1 MPTYEYECS
10 KCKDVFELFQS
21 MKDEPIK
28 KCPEC
33 GGKVKRLF
41 GTGAGI
47 IFKGSGFYETDY
59 RSSNYQSD
67 AKKDSSA
74 SSSSSSKSSDSKKE
88 TSATDTTKKKDKSK
102 ASSASKSVKKEK

>member
-10 KCKDVFELFQS
+10 KCNDIFEVFQS
-21 MKDEPIK
+21 MKDKRVE
-28 KCPEC
+28 KCPAC

-59 RSSNYQSD
+59 RSNSYHSD
-67 AKKDSSA
+67 AKKDDSSGTA
-74 SSSSSSKSSDSKKE
+74 VKSKESKKKKTATTKKGDKSKSSSSSKSTE
-88 TSATDTTKKKDKSK
+88 KSK
-102 ASSASKSVKKEK
+102 

>member
-1 MPTYEYECS
+1 MPTYEYECP
-10 KCKDVFELFQS
+10 KCEDIFEVFQS
-21 MKDEPIK
+21 MKDDRIK
-28 KCPEC
+28 NCPEC

-59 RSSNYQSD
+59 RNSNYHSD

-74 SSSSSSKSSDSKKE
+74 SSTPSKS
-88 TSATDTTKKKDKSK
+88 DKSK
-102 ASSASKSVKKEK
+102 KNRVTHDKSTIKPPNLSPKHNE

>member
-10 KCKDVFELFQS
+10 KCENLFEVFQS
-21 MKDEPIK
+21 MTDERIK

-33 GGKVKRLF
+33 GGKVSRLF

-59 RSSNYQSD
+59 RSNGYQSD
-67 AKKDSSA
+67 AKKDSSMSSSVSSDDKKNSAKKGDKKKGKAKAKSKTTA
-74 SSSSSSKSSDSKKE
+74 SSEPAK
-88 TSATDTTKKKDKSK
+88 KSK
-102 ASSASKSVKKEK
+102 